1 MLKRKENN
9 KICRKSQLLIVG
21 SLLILIGVS
30 ILGTKLFLNFRE
42 NKKDQTAIDS
52 FYEWQ
57 EVIATEPEIPKE
69 DTKNQPGSNYNQ
81 ANYIAVLKI
90 PKIGLER
97 GLFSKTSANNNVNW
111 NIQIIKESD
120 MPDVD
125 KGNLI
130 LAGHSG
136 NDKTS
141 HFRNLHKL
149 STNDI
154 VSVFY
159 GGNEYKYKIV
169 NSYEVEKNGVAHIVR
184 NGEKTTLTLI
194 TCKSNSN
201 KQIIFISELVEI
213 I

>member
-1 MLKRKENN
+1 MIKRKEN
-9 KICRKSQLLIVG
+9 KKLCGKSQLLIVG

-30 ILGTKLFLNFRE
+30 VLGTKFFLDYMQ
-42 NKKDQTAIDS
+42 NKKDQNAIDS

-57 EVIATEPEIPKE
+57 EEIATDPEKPKE
-69 DTKNQPGSNYNQ
+69 DTKNQPGSNYNE

-97 GLFSKTSANNNVNW
+97 GLFSKTSSNNNVNR
-111 NIQIIKESD
+111 NIQIINESD

-125 KGNLI
+125 KGNFI
-130 LAGHSG
+130 LAGHTG
-136 NDKTS
+136 NSKVS
-141 HFRNLHKL
+141 YFRNLHKL
-149 STNDI
+149 TTNDI

-159 GGNEYKYKIV
+159 GGNEYRYKVV
-169 NSYEVEKNGVAHIVR
+169 NSYEIEKNGIAHIVR

-201 KQIIFISELVEI
+201 KQIIYISELVEI